1 MTGRRIAMS
10 KNIHFS
16 VTVDIPEGVNPVTF
30 KSKIESLYE
39 GMGKGYDNNDTKK
52 CQFWFTANDDMAFL
66 NSKGQIV
73 AISFSEEILTG
84 IEWYDNEPVSDTSL
98 AYTMNEESRSFF
110 VELLHDNFLYLRP
123 SWGSSLLE
131 IYSSLKQ
138 GDYLIDESG
147 CWYIFD
153 RRGDGRPHALC
164 FYNPSSKVI
173 YYGDFAALPLSAA
186 RKMTDEEREAFD
198 KVIREDGHKL
208 VKEDGIYRIVKDD
221 SPADERVPIKDC
233 FKIYNGKPCF
243 VENGVVTAIIS
254 GEYVDWSPEGV
265 LPSVN
270 KDALWFCPN
279 PERERLLVAL
289 DRSGLKASWKKGRGA
304 FIQPKFK
311 QGDLVNFGP
320 RCWGKVEGWRDGM
333 ITVDWYLDKELG
345 KLHEGYHQIENST
358 NARLLTDG
366 EKELL
371 FNCLSDLGY
380 KYVDGQ
386 LKKVFSRVEVGNPFY
401 TVYFHYMGGIS
412 VSKKIERN
420 NEACD
425 RFWERGNYFHSVNEA
440 LYAAQRI
447 RELLLDLRE

>member
-1 MTGRRIAMS
+1 MS
-10 KNIHFS
+10 KNIRYS
-16 VTVDIPEGVNPVTF
+16 ITVDVPEGVNPVVF

-39 GMGKGYDNNDTKK
+39 GMDKGYDNNDAKK
-52 CQFWFTANDDMAFL
+52 CQFWFTDKDDMAFL

-73 AISFSEEILTG
+73 AISFSEEMLTG

-138 GDYLIDESG
+138 GDYLIDEAG

-153 RRGDGRPHALC
+153 RRGDDRPHALC

-221 SPADERVPIKDC
+221 SPADEECHFKNC
-233 FKIYNGKPCF
+233 FYLHNGCPCF
-243 VENGVVTAIIS
+243 IDNGVVTALLRGDHVEW
-254 GEYVDWSPEGV
+254 GEDGA
-265 LPSVN
+265 LSVIPILEPCSDSERD
-270 KDALWFCPN
+270 KLIKALSK
-279 PERERLLVAL
+279 
-289 DRSGLKASWKKGRGA
+289 SGLKASWEKGRGA

-320 RCWGKVEGWRDGM
+320 HCWGKVEGWCDGM
-333 ITVDWYLDKELG
+333 VTVDWYLDKELG
-345 KLHEGYHQIENST
+345 KLHEGYHQIEDST

-386 LKKVFSRVEVGNPFY
+386 LKKAPSRVEVGNPFY